1 MKPELARLT
10 DQVESPALK
19 RIDKSQNIP
28 TESFLYALVQLK
40 RGRQLEEIEVFS
52 SRRAIDLLRNLKS
65 RQEIEW
71 LRKRGSF
78 LRKWERSRRATL
90 PLALRLETV
99 SRLSHSFLL
108 YMRSQFRLRL
118 VEGRRQDA
126 TQEKKD
132 EGFEVRKRSLE
143 EILEDFRYFEREHSN
158 KKVVYRVEQ
167 VGIGKVQK
175 STDAS
180 EHLKIRVEEMESLK
194 KVERYLEE
202 YI

>member
-10 DQVESPALK
+10 DQVESPVLK
-19 RIDKSQNIP
+19 RIGKSQDIP

-78 LRKWERSRRATL
+78 LRKWERSLRATL
-90 PLALRLETV
+90 PLALPLETV

-158 KKVVYRVEQ
+158 KKEVYRVE
-167 VGIGKVQK
+167 
-175 STDAS
+175 
-180 EHLKIRVEEMESLK
+180 
-194 KVERYLEE
+194 
-202 YI
+202 